1 MGTRILHWLI
11 VVAMPVALGFGVITL
26 VINPAYPR
34 YEYAKANFP
43 ADPYGFTQQQRL
55 ELALVSVAYL
65 ESWDSAESTIHM
77 LEAQTIPG
85 SDLPLFNAREISHML
100 DVKIVTDAIRWIMLG
115 AMGLIALCLI
125 LLLRD
130 PASRPQAYAAIW
142 RGGLATVLI
151 LLVIAGFIILGW
163 SIFFVQFHEL
173 LFPAGTWTFNLS
185 DGLIRL
191 YPEKFFFD
199 VGVIMSV
206 GSLLAGVVT
215 AALGYVLRRTAPGVP
230 G

>member
-11 VVAMPVALGFGVITL
+11 VAVMPVALGFGVITL
-26 VINPAYPR
+26 VISPAYPR

-43 ADPYGFTQQQRL
+43 RDPFGFTQEQRL

-77 LEAQTIPG
+77 LETQTIPG
-85 SDLPLFNAREISHML
+85 SDLPLFNAREIGHML
-100 DVKIVTDAIRWIMLG
+100 DVKIVTDAIRWIMIG
-115 AMGLIALCLI
+115 AFGVLLVALVWLR
-125 LLLRD
+125 RD
-130 PASRPQAYAAIW
+130 PTTRLTTYTAVW
-142 RGGLATVLI
+142 RGGLATVVILI
-151 LLVIAGFIILGW
+151 AIAGFIVLGW
-163 SIFFVQFHEL
+163 SLFFVKFHEL

-206 GSLLAGVVT
+206 GSLLAGAVT
-215 AALGYVLRRTAPGVP
+215 AALGYGLRRAASRNAG
-230 G
+230 